1 MGLNETVS
9 SSMQTYFAEHYFNSC
24 ENI

>member
-9 SSMQTYFAEHYFNSC
+9 SSMQTYFADHYFNSC

>member
-9 SSMQTYFAEHYFNSC
+9 SSMQTYFADHYFNCC
-24 ENI
+24 ETI